1 MNSVKF
7 SIKRLTIKKRN
18 PYYDAMLGNLNE
30 LKERLI
36 FPFFRSNIPNHCETF
51 YFQIDLV

>member
-1 MNSVKF
+1 MNSAKF